1 MNKTPVIQRA
11 LYKSG
16 LYLKKY
22 SPVALSCAASVGV
35 IVTVV
40 TAIKAIPKAVELVKA
55 DSRKNHNGDPYAY
68 TRKEAFMSAWKCY
81 IPTAAFGLST
91 IACIMGA
98 NALNS
103 RKQAALTS
111 AYALIN
117 QSYKEYKDKL
127 KELYGEEAHNAIVD
141 SIVSEKCKDVFL
153 YASDWAGYSC
163 LDFGED
169 TAAYPEIVRTF
180 YDSFSQRYFETTI
193 SKVIQAEY
201 HLNRNF
207 MFKGVIP
214 LNDFYEFLGLE
225 KTEFGETVGW
235 SSCNGDIYWI
245 DFNHHKLTL
254 EDGMEI
260 FVIDM
265 VFEPTAEWMEDL

>member
-1 MNKTPVIQRA
+1 
-11 LYKSG
+11 
-16 LYLKKY
+16 
-22 SPVALSCAASVGV
+22 
-35 IVTVV
+35 
-40 TAIKAIPKAVELVKA
+40 
-55 DSRKNHNGDPYAY
+55 
-68 TRKEAFMSAWKCY
+68 MSAWKCY

-141 SIVSEKCKDVFL
+141 SIVSEKCKDVYISSPSFI
-153 YASDWAGYSC
+153 SSSS
-163 LDFGED
+163 LDFGEGME
-169 TAAYPEIVRTF
+169 PEIIRTF

-193 SKVIQAEY
+193 AKVIEAEY

-207 MFKGVIP
+207 MFQGVIP

-225 KTEFGETVGW
+225 KPNLEKRWVGRPA
-235 SSCNGDIYWI
+235 
-245 DFNHHKLTL
+245 TA
-254 EDGMEI
+254 I
-260 FVIDM
+260 FTGLISI
-265 VFEPTAEWMEDL
+265 TIN